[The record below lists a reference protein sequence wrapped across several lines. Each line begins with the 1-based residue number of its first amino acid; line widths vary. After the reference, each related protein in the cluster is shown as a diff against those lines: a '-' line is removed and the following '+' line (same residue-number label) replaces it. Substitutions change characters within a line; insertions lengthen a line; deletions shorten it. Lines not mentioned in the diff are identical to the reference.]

1 MRWREAGRRGV
12 WRSAGLQ
19 LPRVEEGPVSDLDA
33 RQPLVTQQAAQRLA
47 VDGGAASANPI
58 GGEVEDV
65 EGHLRRTGAAECGV
79 GGWCRSSSFSVC
91 ARAFFALSRSMTRRQ
106 CLAVRASAAVLVT

>member
-1 MRWREAGRRGV
+1 MAERRVGR
-12 WRSAGLQ
+12 LQ

-33 RQPLVTQQAAQRLA
+33 RQPLVPQQAAQRLA
-47 VDGGAASANPI
+47 VDDDAASADPV
-58 GGEVEDV
+58 GGKVEDV
-65 EGHLRRTGAAECGV
+65 EGHLRRTGAGRGV
-79 GGWCRSSSFSVC
+79 GGQWGRCRSSSFSVC